1 MHFKV
6 PGATI
11 REVSNTFISEFV
23 NQFGSVDLE
32 LVHTTLY
39 KLAMS

>member
-1 MHFKV
+1 MYFKV

-11 REVSNTFISEFV
+11 REVPNTFIGEFV

-32 LVHTTLY
+32 FVYKTLY